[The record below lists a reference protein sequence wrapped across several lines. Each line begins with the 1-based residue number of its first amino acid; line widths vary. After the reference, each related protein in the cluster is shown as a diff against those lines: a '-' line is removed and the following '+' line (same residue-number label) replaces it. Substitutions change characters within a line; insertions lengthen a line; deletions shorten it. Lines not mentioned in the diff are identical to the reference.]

1 MSKTK
6 LPLQHTSLWH
16 GV

>member
-1 MSKTK
+1 MSKTE